1 MKIYKKI
8 LMMIFM
14 VLVTLLLNKV
24 YAAEAIISVNKQE
37 VEVGSTFTVTIT
49 GTGAA
54 SYDIKASV
62 SGAGISDTINLNAYT
77 DDLSNATKKTS
88 KTYTAKQKGTVSISI
103 KSGSNVT
110 VSGGKK
116 SQPITGS
123 EKNVTIIDKKPI
135 QQEQPSQK
143 PTQTTPTNNK
153 TTNNKDTKTEKTKTP
168 VVETK
173 EKEEAASEFGIHAL
187 KLIGVKET
195 KEEVELALDKA
206 FNIKSYEYV
215 CNISNDI
222 KTVKIE
228 KEAYEYN
235 DLVQITGLEEELKV
249 GENNIFLKLAKDG
262 KEIIYHIK
270 IIKEEPKQEEVIETN
285 TTVEDKKET
294 IMVSIPLIWF
304 IVLELFIVILS
315 VGTTIVVI
323 NYLKQNHQNIK
334 NKKQTKGKD
343 EEKEFKKI

>member
-1 MKIYKKI
+1 MKMKLKNIIIIITCCIIAIAIHTNVNAAGIGMKINKSSAYVGDTFSVTISGINGKVKI
-8 LMMIFM
+8 SGNSNI
-14 VLVTLLLNKV
+14 TLSTSGTKW
-24 YAAEAIISVNKQE
+24 
-37 VEVGSTFTVTIT
+37 VEGSMTIT
-49 GTGAA
+49 GTAKSKGTGTITVTPIDA
-54 SYDIKASV
+54 ST
-62 SGAGISDTINLNAYT
+62 SGANPVELTAQDDTR
-77 DDLSNATKKTS
+77 SER
-88 KTYTAKQKGTVSISI
+88 
-103 KSGSNVT
+103 
-110 VSGGKK
+110 
-116 SQPITGS
+116 ITIS
-123 EKNVTIIDKKPI
+123 EKPV

-143 PTQTTPTNNK
+143 PTKTENK
-153 TTNNKDTKTEKTKTP
+153 KTEKTKTP

-195 KEEVELALDKA
+195 KEEVELALDKE

-222 KTVKIE
+222 KNVKVE

-249 GENNIFLKLAKDG
+249 GENNISLKLVKDG

-270 IIKEEPKQEEVIETN
+270 IIKEEPKQEEIIETN
-285 TTVEDKKET
+285 TIVEEQKQKET

-304 IVLELFIVILS
+304 IVLELFIVVLS
-315 VGTTIVVI
+315 VGTTIIVI
-323 NYLKQNHQNIK
+323 NYLRQNPKKIK
-334 NKKQTKGKD
+334 NKKQTKEKD